1 MCRHGV
7 PYTTRF
13 QFCQSHLQL
22 ARTFFKY
29 VVNNQLVDNAVVAFF
44 HLSCRERICFQRTFA
59 SVDGD
64 QLSFVLLVG
73 SSGVDIE
80 FCRFAGI
87 FALES
92 NFLLASAY
100 IQCIFEV
107 QRIFLA
113 VNSYDTFAANV
124 DNTQFA
130 TFEEI
135 LSFQRIDSFKYQL
148 FCCRYGTTEDE
159 AVVHGISHV
168 DLIRNHYFFHQEAT
182 TQAVCII
189 RFHVLRIA
197 SHLHLVIYLGRSRH
211 SCDTHHHCNC

>member
-1 MCRHGV
+1 MFCSIVLNIISTAIV
-7 PYTTRF
+7 P
-13 QFCQSHLQL
+13 
-22 ARTFFKY
+22 
-29 VVNNQLVDNAVVAFF
+29 AFA
-44 HLSCRERICFQRTFA
+44 ERICFQRTFA

-87 FALES
+87 FTLES

-130 TFEEI
+130 TFEEYLAFSGSI
-135 LSFQRIDSFKYQL
+135 VSSTSSFVA
-148 FCCRYGTTEDE
+148 GT
-159 AVVHGISHV
+159 APPKM
-168 DLIRNHYFFHQEAT
+168 R
-182 TQAVCII
+182 
-189 RFHVLRIA
+189 
-197 SHLHLVIYLGRSRH
+197 RSYME
-211 SCDTHHHCNC
+211 

>member
-1 MCRHGV
+1 MADAESAKWYVVHTYSGYENKVKADIEKTIENRKLQDQILEVSVPVEESIEVLHPYDAFFLRFAHEVADGVAFRHVEVEICFHTATVSMCRHGV

-64 QLSFVLLVG
+64 QLSFVLLVS

-92 NFLLASAY
+92 NFLLASA
-100 IQCIFEV
+100 
-107 QRIFLA
+107 
-113 VNSYDTFAANV
+113 S
-124 DNTQFA
+124 NT
-130 TFEEI
+130 
-135 LSFQRIDSFKYQL
+135 
-148 FCCRYGTTEDE
+148 
-159 AVVHGISHV
+159 
-168 DLIRNHYFFHQEAT
+168 
-182 TQAVCII
+182 
-189 RFHVLRIA
+189 
-197 SHLHLVIYLGRSRH
+197 
-211 SCDTHHHCNC
+211 